1 MPQLGRGLCGK
12 VVEQQY
18 DWVQTVHIAG
28 ENKEH
33 KYVHC
38 ELIFWLQLTCYT
50 NVLVTSSFVT
60 YTKKEIWPINA
71 QLLLQ
76 QLW

>member
-1 MPQLGRGLCGK
+1 MQQLGRGLCGK
-12 VVEQQY
+12 VVWQQY
-18 DWVQTVHIAG
+18 KWVQTVLMAG

-33 KYVHC
+33 KYIQC
-38 ELIFWLQLTCYT
+38 KLIFWPQLTCCT
-50 NVLVTSSFVT
+50 NVWITSSPVT
-60 YTKKEIWPINA
+60 YTLKDIWPIIA